1 LTLTGEVALA
11 APPVLLYLLGSQFH
25 CPKEPDVTTPEAP
38 GGPDAADLRAEVE
51 RLRLL
56 HAIDQEF
63 NSSLDLDE
71 LLPRVFHSVLSAV
84 RASGGSLWIAE
95 DDMLRCH
102 LALGGA
108 SERLV
113 GARMPVGAGFVGD
126 VASKQ
131 KTTIVA
137 RAMDDPRN
145 QQNLEETGQS
155 AGSTVMATAIVAKGV
170 TVGALQVIDKDAGTG
185 VFDANDRALLEGL
198 ASSAAIAIRNAQ
210 LHAAEKRAA
219 DLALLLDISREI
231 TATLDLD
238 RVLRTVVN
246 LASRALT
253 FDRGAV
259 GLMDKGACEIRAVAG
274 QEEVDRK
281 DAAFHDLAAR
291 AEWAAARGGE
301 TFYLTDREAPGSDA
315 ERMFVGV
322 FGGDLAAADVRSALY
337 IPLKDEEGLLGVLA
351 FEAERPEF
359 ASAAQLELATILAN
373 QTAVA
378 LRNAQLYHQV
388 PLATTLG
395 SLVARRR
402 ALAQMPRRKL
412 QLYLGGAAA
421 LLALVTLVRWPLRVA
436 GESARFRPGQRAD
449 VRSLVPGVIE
459 RLLVRE
465 GQAVPRGGV
474 VAVLRAPDIR
484 AERSALA
491 ADLEAAERAAARSA
505 SAGDAAGQQL
515 ARARARSL
523 TDELAL
529 MDDEVAALQVRAP
542 VAGTVL
548 TPRPEEKL
556 GLWLDAG
563 DLVVTLGRTDTL
575 ELEFGVAERDLPRV
589 RPGQEVR
596 LRVDAL
602 PQRTFTGRVTSIAQ
616 LPDSDNAQVYFPV
629 RAAIPDPDSV
639 LRPGMA
645 AHVRVLTDPA
655 SVAGRLLRAPVRWL
669 RLLWWKIL
677 P

>member
-1 LTLTGEVALA
+1 VTSPDA
-11 APPVLLYLLGSQFH
+11 A
-25 CPKEPDVTTPEAP
+25 
-38 GGPDAADLRAEVE
+38 GGPDAAPGLREEVE

-71 LLPRVFHSVLSAV
+71 LLPRVFHSVLSAL

-113 GARMPVGAGFVGD
+113 GARMPVGTGFVGD

-137 RAMDDPRN
+137 RAMDDPRY
-145 QQNLEETGQS
+145 QQSVDETGES

-170 TVGALQVIDKDAGTG
+170 TVGALQVIDKDGGAS

-198 ASSAAIAIRNAQ
+198 AGSAAIAIRNAQ

-259 GLMDKGACEIRAVAG
+259 GLMDKGVCEIRAVAG

-281 DAAFHDLAAR
+281 DPAIGDLAAR

-315 ERMFVGV
+315 ERMFVGI
-322 FGGDLAAADVRSALY
+322 FGQDLTASDVRSALY

-359 ASAAQLELATILAN
+359 ASEAQLELATILAN

-395 SLVARRR
+395 SLAARRR
-402 ALAQMPRRKL
+402 ALLQIPRRKRL
-412 QLYLGGAAA
+412 LYLGAAVA
-421 LLALVTLVRWPLRVA
+421 LLALLTLVRWPLRIA
-436 GESARFRPGQRAD
+436 GESPRFRPEHRTE

-465 GQAVPRGGV
+465 GEAVPRGGL
-474 VAVLRAPDIR
+474 VAVLRAPEIR
-484 AERSALA
+484 AQRSALA
-491 ADLEAAERAAARSA
+491 ADLDAAARAAARAA
-505 SAGDAAGQQL
+505 SVGDAAGQQL
-515 ARARARSL
+515 ARSRARSL
-523 TDELAL
+523 EDEIRL
-529 MDDEVAALQVRAP
+529 MDEEVAALEVRAP

-589 RPGQEVR
+589 RAGQEVR

-602 PQRTFTGRVTSIAQ
+602 PQQTFTGRVTSIAE
-616 LPDSDNAQVYFPV
+616 LPSGEGAQVYFPV
-629 RAAIPDPDSV
+629 RAAIPDPASL

-645 AHVRVLTDPA
+645 AHVRVLTDRA

-669 RLLWWKIL
+669 RLLWWKML

>member
-1 LTLTGEVALA
+1 VAN
-11 APPVLLYLLGSQFH
+11 
-25 CPKEPDVTTPEAP
+25 PETP
-38 GGPDAADLRAEVE
+38 GGSDAAAGLREEVE

-108 SERLV
+108 GERLV
-113 GARMPVGAGFVGD
+113 GARMPVGTGFVGD

-137 RAMDDPRN
+137 RAMEDPRN
-145 QQNLEETGQS
+145 QESLEETGQS

-170 TVGALQVIDKDAGTG
+170 TVGALQVSDKDAGAG

-198 ASSAAIAIRNAQ
+198 AGSAATAIRNAQ

-231 TATLDLD
+231 TSTLNLD
-238 RVLRTVVN
+238 RVLRSVVN

-259 GLMDKGACEIRAVAG
+259 GLLDRGRCEIRAVTG
-274 QEEVDRK
+274 LEQVDDK
-281 DAAFHDLAAR
+281 DPAIHDLAAR
-291 AEWAAARGGE
+291 AEWAAGRGGD

-315 ERMFVGV
+315 ERMFVGI
-322 FGGDLAAADVRSALY
+322 FGGDLATADVRSALY
-337 IPLKDEEGLLGVLA
+337 IPLKDEEGLLGVLV

-359 ASAAQLELATILAN
+359 ANAGQLELAAILAN

-395 SLVARRR
+395 TLAARRR
-402 ALAQMPRRKL
+402 ALLQIPRRKRL
-412 QLYLGGAAA
+412 LYLGGAVL
-421 LLALVTLVRWPLRVA
+421 LLALLTLVRWPLRIA
-436 GESARFRPGQRAD
+436 GDAPRFRPEHLAEVRA
-449 VRSLVPGVIE
+449 LVPGVIE

-465 GQAVPRGGV
+465 GEVVTRGAL
-474 VAVLRAPDIR
+474 VAVLRAPEIQ
-484 AERSALA
+484 AERSALG
-491 ADLEAAERAAARSA
+491 ADLDAAERAAARAA

-515 ARARARSL
+515 ARSRASALAEEARL
-523 TDELAL
+523 LEE
-529 MDDEVAALQVRAP
+529 EVEALQVRAP

-556 GLWLDAG
+556 GLRLDAG

-602 PQRTFTGRVTSIAQ
+602 PQRTFSGRVTSIAQ
-616 LPDSDNAQVYFPV
+616 LPAGDSSSVYFPV
-629 RAAIPDPDSV
+629 RAAIPDPESL

-645 AHVRVLTDPA
+645 AHARVLTDPA
-655 SVAGRLLRAPVRWL
+655 SVAGRVVRAPVRWL
-669 RLLWWKIL
+669 RLLWWKVL

>member
-1 LTLTGEVALA
+1 M
-11 APPVLLYLLGSQFH
+11 
-25 CPKEPDVTTPEAP
+25 P
-38 GGPDAADLRAEVE
+38 GGLDAGVDLREEVE

-56 HAIDQEF
+56 RAIDQEF

-71 LLPRVFHSVLSAV
+71 LLPRVFHSVLSAL

-102 LALGGA
+102 LAMGGA

-113 GARMPVGAGFVGD
+113 GARMPVGTGFVGD

-137 RAMDDPRN
+137 RAIEDPRY
-145 QQNLEETGQS
+145 QQGVDQTGE
-155 AGSTVMATAIVAKGV
+155 ATGSSVMATAIVAKGV
-170 TVGALQVIDKDAGTG
+170 TIGAIQVIDKDAGTS
-185 VFDANDRALLEGL
+185 VFDAHDRALLEGL
-198 ASSAAIAIRNAQ
+198 AGSAAIAIRNAQ

-259 GLMDKGACEIRAVAG
+259 GLMDKGRCDIRAVAG
-274 QEEVDRK
+274 AETVDAK
-281 DAAFHDLAAR
+281 DPAIGDLAAR

-301 TFYLTDREAPGSDA
+301 TLYLTDREAPGSDA
-315 ERMFVGV
+315 ERMFVGI
-322 FGGDLAAADVRSALY
+322 FGTDLAAADVRSALY
-337 IPLKDEEGLLGVLA
+337 IPLKDEEGLLGVLL

-359 ASAAQLELATILAN
+359 VSAGQLELATILAN

-388 PLATTLG
+388 PLAATLG
-395 SLVARRR
+395 TLAARRR
-402 ALAQMPRRKL
+402 ALLQMPRRRRL
-412 QLYLGGAAA
+412 LYLAGAVAA
-421 LLALVTLVRWPLRVA
+421 LALVTLVRWPLRI
-436 GESARFRPGQRAD
+436 GGDQPRFRPEHRTD
-449 VRSLVPGVIE
+449 VRALVPGVIE
-459 RLLVRE
+459 RMLVRE
-465 GQAVPRGGV
+465 GQGVTRGSV
-474 VAVLRAPDIR
+474 IAVLRAPDIR
-484 AERSALA
+484 SSRSAVA
-491 ADLEAAERAAARSA
+491 ADLDAAQRAAARSA
-505 SAGDAAGQQL
+505 SVGDAAGQQAQQ
-515 ARARARSL
+515 ARAASLAEELRLLDEEVDALEVRS
-523 TDELAL
+523 
-529 MDDEVAALQVRAP
+529 P
-542 VAGTVL
+542 IAGTVL
-548 TPRPEEKL
+548 TPRPEDRV
-556 GLWLDAG
+556 GVRLDAG
-563 DLVVTLGRTDTL
+563 DLVVTVGRTDTL

-589 RPGQEVR
+589 RQGQEVR

-602 PQRTFTGRVTSIAQ
+602 PQRTFAGRVTSIAEV
-616 LPDSDNAQVYFPV
+616 PADSGGPVYFPV
-629 RAAIPDPDSV
+629 RAAIPDPGAL

-645 AHVRVLTDPA
+645 AHVRVLTDRA
-655 SVAGRLLRAPVRWL
+655 SVAGRLLRAPVRWA
-669 RLLWWKIL
+669 RLLSWRML

>member
-1 LTLTGEVALA
+1 
-11 APPVLLYLLGSQFH
+11 
-25 CPKEPDVTTPEAP
+25 VTS
-38 GGPDAADLRAEVE
+38 PDAAGGPEATLGLREEVE

-71 LLPRVFHSVLSAV
+71 LLPRVFHSVLSAL

-113 GARMPVGAGFVGD
+113 GARMPVGTGFVGD

-137 RAMDDPRN
+137 RAMDDPRY
-145 QQNLEETGQS
+145 QQSVDETGQS

-170 TVGALQVIDKDAGTG
+170 TVGALQVIDKDGGAS

-259 GLMDKGACEIRAVAG
+259 GLMDKGVCEIRAVAG

-281 DAAFHDLAAR
+281 DPAIGDLAAR

-315 ERMFVGV
+315 ERMFVGI
-322 FGGDLAAADVRSALY
+322 FGQDLTASDVRSALY

-359 ASAAQLELATILAN
+359 ASEAQLELATILAN

-395 SLVARRR
+395 SLAARRR
-402 ALAQMPRRKL
+402 ALLQIPRRKRL
-412 QLYLGGAAA
+412 LYLGAAVA
-421 LLALVTLVRWPLRVA
+421 LLALLTLVRWPLRIA
-436 GESARFRPGQRAD
+436 GESPRFRPEHRTE

-465 GQAVPRGGV
+465 GEAVPRGGL
-474 VAVLRAPDIR
+474 VAVLRAPEIR
-484 AERSALA
+484 AQRSALA
-491 ADLEAAERAAARSA
+491 ADLDAAARAGARAA
-505 SAGDAAGQQL
+505 SVGDAAGQQL
-515 ARARARSL
+515 ARSRVRSL
-523 TDELAL
+523 EDEIRL
-529 MDDEVAALQVRAP
+529 MDEEVSALEVRAP

-589 RPGQEVR
+589 RAGQEVR

-602 PQRTFTGRVTSIAQ
+602 PQRTFAGRVTSIAE
-616 LPDSDNAQVYFPV
+616 LPSGDSSSVYFPV
-629 RAAIPDPDSV
+629 RAAIPDPESL

-655 SVAGRLLRAPVRWL
+655 SVAGRLLRAPARGL
-669 RLLWWKIL
+669 RLLWWKML